1 MKKLTALTIALLC
14 SACGISPEHVAWLA
28 SHKTYY
34 ESRGFEV
41 VGSQGYNFLLT
52 GKCHWYT
59 LSRQGT
65 LYQSCLLYWNGETHE
80 YSLQAV
86 DAIKGTSK

>member
-1 MKKLTALTIALLC
+1 MKKLTLFVIALLC
-14 SACGISPEHVAWLA
+14 SACGPSPEQVAWL
-28 SHKTYY
+28 STHKTYY

-41 VGSQGYNFLLT
+41 VGAQGYNLFLQ

-65 LYQSCLLYWNGETHE
+65 LYQSCLLYWIGETHE
-80 YSLQAV
+80 YHLQAV